1 VIRFPSRGH
10 LAALPG
16 VRLWEVFYN
25 NRFGAIMEVVKL
37 MKTSLFGM
45 VAIVSVTLALSGCST
60 VTTPIVS
67 EWRNPAYASGPF
79 KRIMVGGPSG
89 QTSVRRNFED
99 DFVVQLRA
107 VGVDAMP
114 SYQYLSEDEGIDEN
128 KLKEAAQKVRANG
141 VLFVRSVKTEQKTNY
156 GTAFPNVSFGIAGPN
171 VGAAWS
177 GLPVASGPYRY
188 NEYTLDT
195 ALYDVAKSELVWS
208 GTTRTAE
215 PDNVQ
220 TAIKSYVQAVIKALD
235 AQNLLPGPQ

>member
-1 VIRFPSRGH
+1 MSSVSMQARF
-10 LAALPG
+10 ALPLAVTWRRYQESVSGKSFTTIIWRDYRG
-16 VRLWEVFYN
+16 VKHIETL
-25 NRFGAIMEVVKL
+25 L
-37 MKTSLFGM
+37 LGM
-45 VAIVSVTLALSGCST
+45 VAIVSVTLVLSGCST
-60 VTTPIVS
+60 ATTPIVS

-79 KRIMVGGPSG
+79 MRIMVGGPSE

-99 DFVVQLRA
+99 EFVVQLRA

-114 SYQYLSEDEGIDEN
+114 SYQYLSEDEIDED
-128 KLKEAAQKVRANG
+128 KLKQAAEKARADA

-188 NEYTLDT
+188 TEYTLDT
-195 ALYDVAKSELVWS
+195 ALYDGAKNELVWS

-215 PDNVQ
+215 PENVQ
-220 TAIKSYVQAVIKALD
+220 TAIKSYVQV
-235 AQNLLPGPQ
+235 